1 MINSSQD
8 LTVRR
13 LESRKWS
20 EEASPKWL
28 QRSVNRSLANRFSLC
43 CSTIL
48 SSPCRDRL
56 RCYARRIGAHPHA
69 RPLAPWTVPGGWRKF
84 LSRQRKQ
91 RASVSY
97 LPDMGSH
104 AWSLQRS
111 FLVKPYSYPE
121 QQSFY
126 YTISDVCLVVGGG
139 GGFIMTLTMQCILQR
154 QYKVWVELRKVWT
167 EEQQLYSVG
176 SYTLL
181 FSSSHRPKAQ

>member
-1 MINSSQD
+1 MIIVLISTMINNSQD

-20 EEASPKWL
+20 EQASPKWL

-69 RPLAPWTVPGGWRKF
+69 RHLAPWSVPGGWRKF

-126 YTISDVCLVVGGG
+126 YTLSNVCLVEGGG
-139 GGFIMTLTMQCILQR
+139 DLLWLLLCNVFYSGSKKF
-154 QYKVWVELRKVWT
+154 ELSWEKF
-167 EEQQLYSVG
+167 EQQSN
-176 SYTLL
+176 SYILL
-181 FSSSHRPKAQ
+181 AP